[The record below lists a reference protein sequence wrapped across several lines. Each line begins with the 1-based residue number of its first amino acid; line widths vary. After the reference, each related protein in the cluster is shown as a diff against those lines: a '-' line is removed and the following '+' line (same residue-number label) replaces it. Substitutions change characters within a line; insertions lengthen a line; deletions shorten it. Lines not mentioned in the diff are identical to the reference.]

1 MFAIVNNKGEIIEE
15 FHEYNNIR
23 ELRDGERILEAPFEL
38 PIGVLRDVARV
49 YKGQI
54 VPKMVV
60 EITLNKKIVRA
71 DGEDEIMVSV
81 ELLDRQPDEII
92 SSVTLDIEGAK
103 IPVQIENDK
112 GSMVFSTTKKGV
124 FTITADM
131 ENVICLKRWFEAK

>member
-38 PIGVLRDVARV
+38 PIGTLRDVARI

-71 DGEDEIMVSV
+71 DGEDEITVSV

-112 GSMVFSTTKKGV
+112 GGMVFSTTKKGI

>member
-38 PIGVLRDVARV
+38 PIGTLRDVARI

-71 DGEDEIMVSV
+71 DGEDEITVSV

-112 GSMVFSTTKKGV
+112 GGMVFSTTKKGV